1 MNILVVGAGGA
12 GGYFAARWAEIGHD
26 VTVVARGQQLR
37 AIQASGITLRTP
49 SGDAVVPVRAV
60 ERADDTMEPFDFVL
74 FATKTWQLPDALPLA
89 APAVG
94 PDTALLGV
102 QNGVDSVAV
111 IAKAFPAAN
120 VLGGT
125 CHIISMLE
133 GPGIIRH
140 ASLLPTITFGE
151 LSGGISPRI
160 TELVDQLSVP
170 DLVRM
175 IASENVQVDLWRKFL
190 FFAAASS
197 VGSVT
202 RSPMNVL
209 RAMPASRALLES
221 AVQEVYTMARAY
233 DVALP
238 PESVADTLAFIDA
251 IPAGGT
257 SSTQRDVIAGRPSE
271 LDALAGSMVRLGRE
285 RGVPT
290 PVYDVLYGALV
301 PQEAKAR
308 GTVDW

>member
-1 MNILVVGAGGA
+1 MKILVVGAGGA
-12 GGYFAARWAEIGHD
+12 GGYFAARWAETGHD

-37 AIQASGITLRTP
+37 AIQTSGITLRTP
-49 SGDAVVPVRAV
+49 SGDAVVPVHAV
-60 ERADDTMEPFDFVL
+60 ERADASMGPVDFVL
-74 FATKTWQLPDALPLA
+74 FATKTWQLPEALPLA
-89 APAVG
+89 APVVG

-111 IAKAFPAAN
+111 IAQEFPDAN

-140 ASLLPTITFGE
+140 VGLLPTITLGE
-151 LSGGISPRI
+151 ISGGVSPLV
-160 TELVDQLSVP
+160 TELVSQLSVP
-170 DLVRM
+170 ELVQM
-175 IASENVQVDLWRKFL
+175 KASDDVQAALWRKFM

-197 VGSVT
+197 VGSAT
-202 RSPMNVL
+202 RSPISVL
-209 RAMPASRALLES
+209 RSMPASRALLES
-221 AVQEVYTMARAY
+221 AVQEVYTLALAH

-238 PESVADTLAFIDA
+238 PESVADTLAFIDN
-251 IPAGGT
+251 IPVGGT
-257 SSTQRDVIAGRPSE
+257 SSTQRDIIAGRPSE